1 MNTTIKDLL
10 QVAPIEDLGPYHRL
24 EIKGDFMF
32 YVGNNGLAVFSDR
45 VVIAIGKGKSPYVSY
60 TLYNSGAYI
69 MAFQLPQARLK
80 FDRVHANSLVVGC
93 IL

>member
-1 MNTTIKDLL
+1 MNTTIEELL
-10 QVAPIEDLGPYHRL
+10 QVAPIKDLGPYHRL

-32 YVGNNGLAVFSDR
+32 YVGNNGLALFADKI
-45 VVIAIGKGKSPYVSY
+45 VISIGKGKNPFISY
-60 TLYNSGAYI
+60 TLYNSGVYV

-80 FDRVHANSLVVGC
+80 FDRVHADRLIVGY